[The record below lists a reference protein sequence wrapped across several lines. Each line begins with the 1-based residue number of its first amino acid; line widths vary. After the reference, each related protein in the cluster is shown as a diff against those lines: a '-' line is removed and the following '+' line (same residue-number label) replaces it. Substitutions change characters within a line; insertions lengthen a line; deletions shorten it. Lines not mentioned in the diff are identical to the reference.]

1 VRRIVIK
8 GGGKVAWRGQ
18 TFLCQNLLFV
28 TAAKAAT
35 TYIDFYVRRHC
46 AEGFNLVA
54 GLVVAFAPTPR
65 D

>member
-1 VRRIVIK
+1 MFKIP
-8 GGGKVAWRGQ
+8 
-18 TFLCQNLLFV
+18 FLCQNLVFV
-28 TAAKAAT
+28 LLAPTEQT
-35 TYIDFYVRRHC
+35 TYIDFYVRWYC